1 MKKLLLL
8 FFTMISTSAM
18 YADDYTYFT
27 IVGQDGTKT
36 SITAVGLTITFS
48 DNNLI
53 ASNSKTGES
62 ATIALSN
69 LSSLNFSTTNET
81 TGINAVETDIKQSL
95 SDADG
100 IYDLNGRKI
109 PTSKTPSKG
118 IYIVKKNKQANKIQI
133 K

>member
-1 MKKLLLL
+1 MYRVLLLL
-8 FFTMISTSAM
+8 FTIIGTSAV
-18 YADDYTYFT
+18 YADDYTYLT

-48 DNNLI
+48 DGNLL
-53 ASNSKTGES
+53 AANSKTGES

-69 LSSLNFSTTNET
+69 LTSLNFSTTNET
-81 TGINAVETDIKQSL
+81 TGINTIEREQKPAL

-100 IYDLNGRKI
+100 IYDLKGRKI
-109 PTSKTPSKG
+109 PSSETPSKG
-118 IYIVKKNKQANKIQI
+118 IYIVKKNKQANKIHI